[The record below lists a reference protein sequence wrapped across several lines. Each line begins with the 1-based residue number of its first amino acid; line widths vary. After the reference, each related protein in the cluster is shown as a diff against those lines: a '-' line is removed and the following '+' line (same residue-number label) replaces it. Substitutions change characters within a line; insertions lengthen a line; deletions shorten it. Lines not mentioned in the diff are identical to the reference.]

1 MPFETA
7 GFQLTELP
15 DRVRV
20 TWVAHARPAP
30 GPVHAQMVSCLVS
43 AGLHVE
49 CREGSIDVLPGGSGP
64 AYG

>member
-7 GFQLTELP
+7 GFHLTELP

-20 TWVAHARPAP
+20 TWVPKPDAET
-30 GPVHAQMVSCLVS
+30 GPSHAQIVACLTS

-49 CREGSIDVLPGGSGP
+49 YRDGSIDVLPT
-64 AYG
+64 